1 MNHIDARAVS
11 ILARARTVNRT
22 PVLSISVPS
31 CYNPAIMQDIVT
43 MVLAGGKGE
52 RLYPLTIPRAKP
64 AVPFGG
70 KYRII
75 DFTLSNCLNSGLR
88 KVAVLIQYKSHSL
101 DRHIRVGWNIL
112 NAELGEFIASIP
124 PQQRISEDWYKGTA
138 DAVYQNLFL
147 LDNDQPEFVLVLAGD
162 HVYKMNYADMYDFLI
177 AKQADAVV
185 GAIEFPLAEA
195 SRFGVIGVDE
205 DCRILRFDEKPKHP
219 TPLPSDPTQAF
230 VSMGI
235 YLFRAEIIREHL
247 IEDARQGTSHDFGK
261 NIIPL
266 MVQKNRVFAF
276 KFQDENKKAVKYWRD
291 IGTLDAYWEANMDLV
306 AVDPLFNLYDQ
317 HWPIRTYQGQFPPAK
332 FVFAQDYQGG
342 RMGVALDSIVCGG
355 CIISGGRVQNSVLSP
370 NVVVQDHADV
380 RESILMENVLIG
392 EQCRIRRAIIDKD
405 VTIPPKTEIGY
416 DRDADRSRFTVT
428 DSGLV
433 AISKGMKLH
442 ASFDPSG

>member
-1 MNHIDARAVS
+1 
-11 ILARARTVNRT
+11 
-22 PVLSISVPS
+22 
-31 CYNPAIMQDIVT
+31 

-52 RLYPLTIPRAKP
+52 RLYPLTKHRAKP

-88 KVAVLIQYKSHSL
+88 NIAVLIQYKSHSL
-101 DRHIRVGWNIL
+101 DRHIRMGWSLL
-112 NAELGEFIASIP
+112 NGELGEYIAPIP
-124 PQQRISEDWYKGTA
+124 AQQRLGEDWYKGTA

-147 LDNDQPEFVLVLAGD
+147 LESEQPSHLLVLAGD
-162 HVYKMNYADMYDFLI
+162 HIYKMNYADMYNFLH

-185 GAIEFPLAEA
+185 GAIEFPLVEA

-205 DCRILRFDEKPKHP
+205 DCRILRFDEKPKNP
-219 TPLPSDPTQAF
+219 FPLPGNPSTAF

-235 YLFRAEIIREHL
+235 YLFKTDVIRAHL
-247 IEDARQGTSHDFGK
+247 IEDAKQDTSHDFGRD
-261 NIIPL
+261 IIPR
-266 MVQKNRVFAF
+266 MIERNRVYAF
-276 KFQDENKKAVKYWRD
+276 KFQDENRKAVQYWRD

-317 HWPIRTYQGQFPPAK
+317 NWAIRTYQGQYPPAK
-332 FVFAQDYQGG
+332 FVFAQDFQGG

-370 NVVVQDHADV
+370 NVVVQDHAEV
-380 RESILMENVLIG
+380 RESVVMENVVIG
-392 EQCRIRRAIIDKD
+392 EHCRIRRAIIDKD
-405 VTIPPKTEIGY
+405 VIIPPKTEIGY
-416 DRDADRSRFTVT
+416 DSKADRSRFTI
-428 DSGLV
+428 SENGLV

-442 ASFDPSG
+442 ASFDSSG

>member
-1 MNHIDARAVS
+1 MRD
-11 ILARARTVNRT
+11 IL
-22 PVLSISVPS
+22 
-31 CYNPAIMQDIVT
+31 T

-88 KVAVLIQYKSHSL
+88 KIAVLIQYKSHSL

-147 LDNDQPEFVLVLAGD
+147 LDNEQPKFLLVLAGD
-162 HVYKMNYADMYDFLI
+162 HIYKMNYADMYDFLI

-219 TPLPSDPTQAF
+219 TPLPSDPNQAF

-235 YLFRAEIIREHL
+235 YLFRAEVIREHL

-261 NIIPL
+261 DIIPR
-266 MVQKNRVFAF
+266 MVRQNRVFAF

-291 IGTLDAYWEANMDLV
+291 IGTLDAFWEANMDLV

-332 FVFAQDYQGG
+332 FVFAQDYEGG
-342 RMGVALDSIVCGG
+342 RMGIALDSIVCGG

-370 NVVVQDHADV
+370 NVVVQDHTDV
-380 RESILMENVLIG
+380 RESILMENVVIG

-405 VTIPPKTEIGY
+405 VIIPPKTEIGY

-442 ASFDPSG
+442 ASLDPSG